1 MHVRAHACLSRPS
14 VVGVAATRGTF
25 EGSVAPRKEPSR
37 RVALPVCLQQKERL
51 STRESGQTWKNIYI
65 YIYTAYV
72 CDDRDSRLA
81 HHRENHR
88 PSQFLLFRSLLNS
101 PSAIRFERVSLVM
114 DGARSNSR
122 EVNLIR
128 AKFRLISGS
137 RLQSGRPQSERIESE
152 TPLSA
157 STSERRLAGKQ
168 TGMVAEN
175 RGAESERAVADINSE
190 KLRSDKYRS
199 VAARRRK

>member
-1 MHVRAHACLSRPS
+1 M
-14 VVGVAATRGTF
+14 
-25 EGSVAPRKEPSR
+25 EK
-37 RVALPVCLQQKERL
+37 
-51 STRESGQTWKNIYI
+51 YI

-101 PSAIRFERVSLVM
+101 PSAIRFERFSLVM

-137 RLQSGRPQSERIESE
+137 RLQSGRTSSKRENRIGN
-152 TPLSA
+152 TPLCFHVRETA
-157 STSERRLAGKQ
+157 RWKTN
-168 TGMVAEN
+168 GMVAEN

>member
-1 MHVRAHACLSRPS
+1 M
-14 VVGVAATRGTF
+14 
-25 EGSVAPRKEPSR
+25 EK
-37 RVALPVCLQQKERL
+37 
-51 STRESGQTWKNIYI
+51 

-137 RLQSGRPQSERIESE
+137 RLQSGRTSSKRENRIENI
-152 TPLSA
+152 PLSFHVRETA
-157 STSERRLAGKQ
+157 RWKTN
-168 TGMVAEN
+168 GMVAEN
-175 RGAESERAVADINSE
+175 RGAESEQAVADINSE

>member
-1 MHVRAHACLSRPS
+1 MYERARASLVPLSSEWPRREGLLRVRWHRERNRVVESLFLSAS
-14 VVGVAATRGTF
+14 N
-25 EGSVAPRKEPSR
+25 RKRDSR
-37 RVALPVCLQQKERL
+37 HGRAGRL
-51 STRESGQTWKNIYI
+51 GKIYI

-72 CDDRDSRLA
+72 CDDRDSCLA

-101 PSAIRFERVSLVM
+101 PSTIRFERFSLVM

-137 RLQSGRPQSERIESE
+137 RLQSGRTSSKRENRIGNI
-152 TPLSA
+152 PLSLHVRETA
-157 STSERRLAGKQ
+157 RWKTNGDGRR
-168 TGMVAEN
+168 E
-175 RGAESERAVADINSE
+175 
-190 KLRSDKYRS
+190 
-199 VAARRRK
+199 

>member
-1 MHVRAHACLSRPS
+1 MHVRARACLSRPS

-65 YIYTAYV
+65 YTAYV

-101 PSAIRFERVSLVM
+101 PSTIRFERVSLVM

-137 RLQSGRPQSERIESE
+137 RLQSGRTSSKRENRIGN
-152 TPLSA
+152 TPLSFHVRETA
-157 STSERRLAGKQ
+157 RWKTNGDGRR
-168 TGMVAEN
+168 E
-175 RGAESERAVADINSE
+175 
-190 KLRSDKYRS
+190 
-199 VAARRRK
+199 

>member
-1 MHVRAHACLSRPS
+1 MHVRARACLSRPS

-65 YIYTAYV
+65 YTAYV

-88 PSQFLLFRSLLNS
+88 PSQFLLNS
-101 PSAIRFERVSLVM
+101 PSAIRFERFSLVM
-114 DGARSNSR
+114 DGARSNSC

-137 RLQSGRPQSERIESE
+137 RLQSGRTSSKRENRIGN
-152 TPLSA
+152 TPLCFHVRETA
-157 STSERRLAGKQ
+157 RWKTNGDGRR
-168 TGMVAEN
+168 E
-175 RGAESERAVADINSE
+175 
-190 KLRSDKYRS
+190 
-199 VAARRRK
+199 

>member
-1 MHVRAHACLSRPS
+1 MYERARASLVPLSSEWPRREGLLRVRWHRERNRVVESLFLSAS
-14 VVGVAATRGTF
+14 N
-25 EGSVAPRKEPSR
+25 RKRDSR
-37 RVALPVCLQQKERL
+37 HGRAGRL
-51 STRESGQTWKNIYI
+51 GKIYI
-65 YIYTAYV
+65 YIYMAYV

-101 PSAIRFERVSLVM
+101 PSAIRFERFSLVM

-137 RLQSGRPQSERIESE
+137 RLQSGR
-152 TPLSA
+152 
-157 STSERRLAGKQ
+157 TSSKR
-168 TGMVAEN
+168 EN
-175 RGAESERAVADINSE
+175 RIGNTPFSFHVRET
-190 KLRSDKYRS
+190 
-199 VAARRRK
+199 ARWKTNGDGRRE

>member
-1 MHVRAHACLSRPS
+1 M
-14 VVGVAATRGTF
+14 AATRGTF

-65 YIYTAYV
+65 YTAYV
-72 CDDRDSRLA
+72 CDDRDSRLV
-81 HHRENHR
+81 HHR

-137 RLQSGRPQSERIESE
+137 RLQSGRTSSKRENRIGN
-152 TPLSA
+152 TPLCFHVRETA
-157 STSERRLAGKQ
+157 RWKTNGDGRR
-168 TGMVAEN
+168 E
-175 RGAESERAVADINSE
+175 
-190 KLRSDKYRS
+190 
-199 VAARRRK
+199 